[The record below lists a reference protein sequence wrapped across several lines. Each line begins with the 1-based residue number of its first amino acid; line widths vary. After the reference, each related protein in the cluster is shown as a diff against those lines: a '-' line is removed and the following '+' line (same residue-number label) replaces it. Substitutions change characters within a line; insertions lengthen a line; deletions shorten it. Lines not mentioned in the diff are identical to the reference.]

1 MLNLIT
7 VKESEVEWRMS
18 TGEVEVKSTSTSG
31 NTKRLE
37 TLVQDILEAVLAT
50 ESFIADMDLVQFSGD
65 QKTIFAV
72 ERSVGIIG
80 ATSKRLP
87 ISFLDKYPEINWRR
101 IVGLG
106 ESLTFG
112 YLEVDIETLWEI
124 TQQDIPILKVLI
136 EKVLAEIS

>member
-1 MLNLIT
+1 
-7 VKESEVEWRMS
+7 MS
-18 TGEVEVKSTSTSG
+18 TGEVEVKITSTTTV

-37 TLVQDILEAVLAT
+37 TQIQDILEAVHAT
-50 ESFIADMDLVQFSGD
+50 ESFIADMDFVEFSAD

-87 ISFLDKYPEINWRR
+87 ISFLDKYPAMNWRR
-101 IVGLG
+101 IIGTG

-112 YLEVDIETLWEI
+112 YLEVDLQTLWEI
-124 TQQDIPILKVLI
+124 TQQDIPTLKVLI
-136 EKVLAEIS
+136 ESVLEEIAQAS

>member
-1 MLNLIT
+1 
-7 VKESEVEWRMS
+7 MS
-18 TGEVEVKSTSTSG
+18 MSEVEVKTTSTTG
-31 NTKRLE
+31 VNNKRLE
-37 TLVQDILEAVLAT
+37 TQIQDILEAVHAT
-50 ESFIADMDLVQFSGD
+50 ESFIEGMDLSAFSSD

-87 ISFLDKYPEINWRR
+87 ISFLDKYPEMNWRR
-101 IVGLG
+101 IVGIG

-124 TQQDIPILKVLI
+124 TQQDIPMLKVLI
-136 EKVLAEIS
+136 EKVLEEIS